1 MRGCGMWDGAVV
13 RIWEGEQREL
23 SIELVNWRIS
33 WDGQLGKKPSS
44 LESLRLIDSEE
55 GKKRGWEKEQG
66 RELEMCKAGRVKER
80 GERREERG
88 ERREERGERGERGD
102 KRGKIERMSAH
113 HEDNQ
118 REKQK

>member
-1 MRGCGMWDGAVV
+1 
-13 RIWEGEQREL
+13 
-23 SIELVNWRIS
+23 
-33 WDGQLGKKPSS
+33 
-44 LESLRLIDSEE
+44 
-55 GKKRGWEKEQG
+55 
-66 RELEMCKAGRVKER
+66 LEMCKAGRVKER